1 MSCDEKVLKLN
12 EKELQLFEQEK
23 IELYKGTFVVCLTY
37 GLSALLLLIAVLFTT
52 WGKEYIYDKFAP
64 AVITYILG
72 SIIIIFYLLSS
83 IYTIKPRRIGE
94 EVDSNMLCPDF
105 WKLEKVSP
113 GAKQEIIDNNLFSE
127 KNIIPEIN
135 TNKNKNIQ
143 YRCVSDNK
151 VYGNVSDNLQM
162 KRSLSNNNYNYL
174 AGFTNSNIAQEYIN
188 KGKNSIL
195 TPQYIV
201 NIPKLNADT
210 DKSIYKDLQKYARFS
225 GAYSANNS
233 NIFYQYNSNA
243 VLRVGNSDYLD
254 GIRSANN
261 KTVLNNY
268 DTKTPLICNVVYPQV
283 LGILDSRTQEGN
295 GISCEYAKQCG
306 ISWSSLKCSK

>member
-105 WKLEKVSP
+105 WKLEKVP
-113 GAKQEIIDNNLFSE
+113 TGIKQEIINNNLFSE
-127 KNIIPEIN
+127 KNIIPEVN
-135 TNKNKNIQ
+135 TDKNKNIQ

-151 VYGNVSDNLQM
+151 VYGNVSDNLKM
-162 KRSLSNNNYNYL
+162 KNLLSTSTTNNKYV
-174 AGFTNSNIAQEYIN
+174 AGFNNVSKAQQYSTKSPE
-188 KGKNSIL
+188 SSML

-201 NIPKLNADT
+201 NIPTKNSDT
-210 DKSIYKDLQKYARFS
+210 DTSIYKDLQKYARFS

-233 NIFYQYNSNA
+233 NIFKSYNSN
-243 VLRVGNSDYLD
+243 VLRVGDSSYIGNSKATLD
-254 GIRSANN
+254 
-261 KTVLNNY
+261 NY
-268 DTKTPLICNVVYPQV
+268 DSKTPLICNIVYPQV

>member
-37 GLSALLLLIAVLFTT
+37 GLSALLLLVAVLFTT

-94 EVDSNMLCPDF
+94 EVDSNTLCPDF
-105 WKLEKVSP
+105 WKLEKVP
-113 GAKQEIIDNNLFSE
+113 IDMKNEIINNNKFDDQHI
-127 KNIIPEIN
+127 IIPEVN
-135 TNKNKNIQ
+135 TEKSKNIQ
-143 YRCVSDNK
+143 YRCVSDDN
-151 VYGNVSDNLQM
+151 VYGNVKDHLIA
-162 KRSLSNNNYNYL
+162 KKFLSNNNYE
-174 AGFTNSNIAQEYIN
+174 AGF
-188 KGKNSIL
+188 NSIDKATTYAAANKVSPL

-201 NIPKLNADT
+201 SIPNKDT
-210 DKSIYKDLQKYARFS
+210 DTDTTVYRDLQKYAKFS
-225 GAYSANNS
+225 GAYNNS
-233 NIFYQYNSNA
+233 NIFNTNSSN
-243 VLRVGNSDYLD
+243 VLRVG
-254 GIRSANN
+254 
-261 KTVLNNY
+261 
-268 DTKTPLICNVVYPQV
+268 DTSYTTKDTALGQYITNTPLICNVVYPQV
-283 LGILDSRTQEGN
+283 LGILDNKTQEGN

>member
-37 GLSALLLLIAVLFTT
+37 GLSALLLLVAVLFTT

-72 SIIIIFYLLSS
+72 SIIIILYLLSS

-94 EVDSNMLCPDF
+94 EVDSNTLCPDF
-105 WKLEKVSP
+105 WKLKKVP
-113 GAKQEIIDNNLFSE
+113 EAMKKEIIINNNISDQH
-127 KNIIPEIN
+127 IIPEVN
-135 TNKNKNIQ
+135 TEKSKNIQ
-143 YRCVSDNK
+143 YRCVTDNN
-151 VYGNVSDNLQM
+151 VYGDVSYNLKM
-162 KRSLSNNNYNYL
+162 KKFLSTNNNYE
-174 AGFTNSNIAQEYIN
+174 AGFDSVDTARKYSNAN
-188 KGKNSIL
+188 KISSL

-201 NIPKLNADT
+201 NIPKQGT
-210 DKSIYKDLQKYARFS
+210 DINIYRDLQKYARFS
-225 GAYSANNS
+225 GAYSKTNS
-233 NIFYQYNSNA
+233 NVFDLLNINVLKVGDPAYVNESN
-243 VLRVGNSDYLD
+243 LPSSTL
-254 GIRSANN
+254 
-261 KTVLNNY
+261 TQY

>member
-37 GLSALLLLIAVLFTT
+37 GLSALLLLVAVLFTT

-94 EVDSNMLCPDF
+94 EVDSNTLCPDF
-105 WKLEKVSP
+105 WKLEKVP
-113 GAKQEIIDNNLFSE
+113 IDMKNEIINNNKFDDQHI
-127 KNIIPEIN
+127 IIPEVN
-135 TNKNKNIQ
+135 TEKSKNIQ
-143 YRCVSDNK
+143 YRCVSDNN
-151 VYGNVSDNLQM
+151 VYGNVKDNLIA
-162 KRSLSNNNYNYL
+162 KNFLSKNNYE
-174 AGFTNSNIAQEYIN
+174 AGFNNADKAKQHSDA
-188 KGKNSIL
+188 GKVSAL

-201 NIPKLNADT
+201 SIPNKDT
-210 DKSIYKDLQKYARFS
+210 DTDTTVYRDLQKYAKFS
-225 GAYSANNS
+225 GAYNNS
-233 NIFYQYNSNA
+233 NIFNTSSN
-243 VLRVGNSDYLD
+243 VLRVGDTSYTKKDTALGPLGQY
-254 GIRSANN
+254 I
-261 KTVLNNY
+261 
-268 DTKTPLICNVVYPQV
+268 TKTPLICNVVYPQV

>member
-37 GLSALLLLIAVLFTT
+37 GLSALLLLVAVLFTT

-94 EVDSNMLCPDF
+94 EVDSNTLCPDF
-105 WKLEKVSP
+105 WKLEKVP
-113 GAKQEIIDNNLFSE
+113 IDMKNEIINNNKFDDQHI
-127 KNIIPEIN
+127 IIPEVN
-135 TNKNKNIQ
+135 TEKSKNIQ
-143 YRCVSDNK
+143 YRCVSDDN
-151 VYGNVSDNLQM
+151 VYGNVSDNLKM
-162 KRSLSNNNYNYL
+162 KKFLSKNKYE
-174 AGFTNSNIAQEYIN
+174 AGFNSFDTATKYVSA
-188 KGKNSIL
+188 KKVSPL

-201 NIPKLNADT
+201 SIPNKDT
-210 DKSIYKDLQKYARFS
+210 DTDTTVYRDLQKYAKFS
-225 GAYSANNS
+225 GAYNNS
-233 NIFYQYNSNA
+233 NIFNTSSN
-243 VLRVGNSDYLD
+243 VLRVGDTSYTKKDTALGPLGQY
-254 GIRSANN
+254 NN
-261 KTVLNNY
+261 
-268 DTKTPLICNVVYPQV
+268 KTPLICNVVYPQV

>member
-23 IELYKGTFVVCLTY
+23 IDLYKGTFVVCLTY

-83 IYTIKPRRIGE
+83 IYTIKPRKIGE
-94 EVDSNMLCPDF
+94 EVDSNTLCPDF
-105 WKLEKVSP
+105 WKLEKVP
-113 GAKQEIIDNNLFSE
+113 TGTKQEIINNNLFSE

-151 VYGNVSDNLQM
+151 VYGNVSDNLKM
-162 KRSLSNNNYNYL
+162 KNLLSTNNNYT
-174 AGFTNSNIAQEYIN
+174 AGFNSLDTAIKYSDKA
-188 KGKNSIL
+188 GSSML

-201 NIPKLNADT
+201 NIPTKKSDT
-210 DKSIYKDLQKYARFS
+210 DTSIYKDLQKYARFS

-233 NIFYQYNSNA
+233 NIFKSDNSN
-243 VLRVGNSDYLD
+243 VLRIGNPSYI
-254 GIRSANN
+254 GSIANSKN
-261 KTVLNNY
+261 ILNNY
-268 DTKTPLICNVVYPQV
+268 DSKTPLICNVVYPQV
-283 LGILDSRTQEGN
+283 LGILDSKTQEGN

>member
-37 GLSALLLLIAVLFTT
+37 GLSALLLLVAVLFTT

-72 SIIIIFYLLSS
+72 SIIIILYLLSS

-94 EVDSNMLCPDF
+94 EVDSNTLCPDF
-105 WKLEKVSP
+105 WKLEKVPSNI
-113 GAKQEIIDNNLFSE
+113 KNEIINNNKLDDQRI
-127 KNIIPEIN
+127 IIPEVN
-135 TNKNKNIQ
+135 TEKSKNIQ
-143 YRCVSDNK
+143 YRCVTDNN
-151 VYGNVSDNLQM
+151 VYGNVSDNLKM
-162 KRSLSNNNYNYL
+162 KKFLSTNNYE
-174 AGFTNSNIAQEYIN
+174 AGF
-188 KGKNSIL
+188 NSINTATTFAANRASPL

-201 NIPKLNADT
+201 SIPTRSTDT
-210 DKSIYKDLQKYARFS
+210 TVYKDLQKYAKFS
-225 GAYSANNS
+225 GAYSSNNNNLFDTNNS
-233 NIFYQYNSNA
+233 N
-243 VLRVGNSDYLD
+243 VLRVGNSAYTTNSDTTKKL
-254 GIRSANN
+254 
-261 KTVLNNY
+261 Y
-268 DTKTPLICNVVYPQV
+268 DTNTPLICNVVYPQV

>member
-37 GLSALLLLIAVLFTT
+37 GLSALLLLVAVLFTT

-72 SIIIIFYLLSS
+72 SIIIILYLLSS

-94 EVDSNMLCPDF
+94 EVDSNTLCPDF
-105 WKLEKVSP
+105 WKLEKVP
-113 GAKQEIIDNNLFSE
+113 INMKNEIINNNKFDDQHI
-127 KNIIPEIN
+127 IIPEVN
-135 TNKNKNIQ
+135 TEKSKNIQ
-143 YRCVSDNK
+143 YRCVTDNN
-151 VYGNVSDNLQM
+151 VYGNVSDNLKM
-162 KRSLSNNNYNYL
+162 KKFLSKNKYE
-174 AGFTNSNIAQEYIN
+174 AGF
-188 KGKNSIL
+188 NSIDTATTYAAAANKVSPL

-201 NIPKLNADT
+201 SIPNKDT
-210 DKSIYKDLQKYARFS
+210 DTDTTVYRDLQKYAKFS

-233 NIFYQYNSNA
+233 NIFNSYNSN
-243 VLRVGNSDYLD
+243 VLRVGDSSYIGNRKATLD
-254 GIRSANN
+254 
-261 KTVLNNY
+261 NY
-268 DTKTPLICNVVYPQV
+268 DSKTPLICNVVYPQV

>member
-105 WKLEKVSP
+105 WKLEKVP
-113 GAKQEIIDNNLFSE
+113 TGIKQEIINNNLFSE
-127 KNIIPEIN
+127 KNIIPEVN
-135 TNKNKNIQ
+135 TDKNKNIQ

-151 VYGNVSDNLQM
+151 VYGNVSDNLKM
-162 KRSLSNNNYNYL
+162 KNLLSTSTTNNNYV
-174 AGFTNSNIAQEYIN
+174 AGFNNDAIAAQYSR
-188 KGKNSIL
+188 KGPESSML

-201 NIPKLNADT
+201 NIPTKNSDT
-210 DKSIYKDLQKYARFS
+210 DTSIYKDLQKYARFS

-233 NIFYQYNSNA
+233 NIFKSYNSN
-243 VLRVGNSDYLD
+243 VLRVGDSSYIGTSKAILD
-254 GIRSANN
+254 
-261 KTVLNNY
+261 NY
-268 DTKTPLICNVVYPQV
+268 DSKTPLICNVVYPQV

>member
-23 IELYKGTFVVCLTY
+23 IDLYKGTFVVCLTY

-83 IYTIKPRRIGE
+83 IYTIKPRKIGE
-94 EVDSNMLCPDF
+94 EVDSNTLCPDF
-105 WKLEKVSP
+105 WKLEKVP
-113 GAKQEIIDNNLFSE
+113 TGTKQEIINNNLFSE

-151 VYGNVSDNLQM
+151 VYGNVSDNLKM
-162 KRSLSNNNYNYL
+162 KNLLSTNNNYT
-174 AGFTNSNIAQEYIN
+174 AGFNSLDTAIKYSDKA
-188 KGKNSIL
+188 GSSML

-201 NIPKLNADT
+201 NIPTKKSDT
-210 DKSIYKDLQKYARFS
+210 DTSIYKDLQKYF
-225 GAYSANNS
+225 
-233 NIFYQYNSNA
+233 NI
-243 VLRVGNSDYLD
+243 
-254 GIRSANN
+254 
-261 KTVLNNY
+261 
-268 DTKTPLICNVVYPQV
+268 
-283 LGILDSRTQEGN
+283 
-295 GISCEYAKQCG
+295 
-306 ISWSSLKCSK
+306 

>member
-37 GLSALLLLIAVLFTT
+37 GLSALLLLVAVLFTT

-72 SIIIIFYLLSS
+72 SIIIILYLLSS

-94 EVDSNMLCPDF
+94 EVDSNTLCPDF
-105 WKLEKVSP
+105 WKLEKVPSNM
-113 GAKQEIIDNNLFSE
+113 KSEIISNN
-127 KNIIPEIN
+127 NNIADQHIIPEVN
-135 TNKNKNIQ
+135 TVKSKNIQ
-143 YRCVSDNK
+143 YRCVSDNN
-151 VYGNVSDNLQM
+151 VYGNVSDNLKM
-162 KRSLSNNNYNYL
+162 KQSLTTNNNYE
-174 AGFTNSNIAQEYIN
+174 AGF
-188 KGKNSIL
+188 NSIDKAKKYSDANKVSPL

-201 NIPKLNADT
+201 NIPKRSTDT
-210 DKSIYKDLQKYARFS
+210 NIYRDLQKYARFS
-225 GAYSANNS
+225 GAYSANNP
-233 NIFYQYNSNA
+233 NLFDITNNN
-243 VLRVGNSDYLD
+243 VLRVGDPAYTK
-254 GIRSANN
+254 SATPAEETMTKN
-261 KTVLNNY
+261 LY

-306 ISWSSLKCSK
+306 ISWSSIKCSK